1 MPERTLYAYTHE
13 VGLFKQIATIVI
25 NIKRKMSFISFK
37 PFEESDAD
45 SDSEEEV
52 RNNFHLINEGI
63 AKNRIS
69 KYSYV
74 NEVYMLCQEH
84 RVQVSKRL
92 QELIISYMTE
102 RWQWE
107 GNIVVLKRLTKDERK
122 RVWKP
127 LRDRKERTSGEAF
140 EELMWRY
147 EREEPGVWCRWRRD
161 LKTRKKSLKIALAVV
176 VEELKELLIY
186 VMQMAKDVNSH
197 IVEIEGV
204 V

>member
-13 VGLFKQIATIVI
+13 AGLFKEIATVVI
-25 NIKRKMSFISFK
+25 NMKRKMSLISFE
-37 PFEESDAD
+37 PMEESDVDNA
-45 SDSEEEV
+45 EEAQ
-52 RNNFHLINEGI
+52 NNFHLLNEGI
-63 AKNRIS
+63 AKKRIS

-74 NEVYMLCQEH
+74 NEVYLLCQEQ

-92 QELIISYMTE
+92 QELIVSYMTE
-102 RWQWE
+102 CWQWE

-122 RVWKP
+122 RTWKP
-127 LRDRKERTSGEAF
+127 LQDTKQRTSGEAF

-147 EREEPGVWCRWRRD
+147 EREVSDVWRGWRKA
-161 LKTRKKSLKIALAVV
+161 LKTKKNSLKTTLLAL
-176 VEELKELLIY
+176 VEELKELLQY

>member
-1 MPERTLYAYTHE
+1 MERTLYAYTHE
-13 VGLFKQIATIVI
+13 AGLFKHIATVVI
-25 NIKRKMSFISFK
+25 NRKRRMSCLISFK

-45 SDSEEEV
+45 NVDQAQ
-52 RNNFHLINEGI
+52 NNFHLLNEGI
-63 AKNRIS
+63 AKKRIS

-84 RVQVSKRL
+84 RVQISKRL
-92 QELIISYMTE
+92 QELIVCYMTE

-122 RVWKP
+122 RAWKS
-127 LRDRKERTSGEAF
+127 LKDTKQRTSGEAF

-147 EREEPGVWCRWRRD
+147 EREVPDVWRGWRKA
-161 LKTRKKSLKIALAVV
+161 LKTKKRSLKTTLFAVA
-176 VEELKELLIY
+176 EELKELLVY